1 MWNATLNQ
9 AGVEASYAL
18 RRAKNVYYP
27 PPIRAFGLPNS
38 SAPQA
43 DTVSKKVDDNKGSPT
58 KVPRSST
65 NPPKEAEQA
74 KTTEKEKDTSKGVVP
89 GTTKP
94 PVAPKNPSKGKEIL
108 QNLEIILAT
117 FPMPAKEDS
126 KGKRSNLHSC

>member
-9 AGVEASYAL
+9 AGVEASSAL

-27 PPIRAFGLPNS
+27 PAIRASGLLNS
-38 SAPQA
+38 STPQA

-65 NPPKEAEQA
+65 SPPKEAEQA
-74 KTTEKEKDTSKGVVP
+74 KTTKKEKNTSKGVVP

-94 PVAPKNPSKGKEIL
+94 PVAPKDPSKGKEIL
-108 QNLEIILAT
+108 QNLEIILAIY
-117 FPMPAKEDS
+117 PMPAKEDS